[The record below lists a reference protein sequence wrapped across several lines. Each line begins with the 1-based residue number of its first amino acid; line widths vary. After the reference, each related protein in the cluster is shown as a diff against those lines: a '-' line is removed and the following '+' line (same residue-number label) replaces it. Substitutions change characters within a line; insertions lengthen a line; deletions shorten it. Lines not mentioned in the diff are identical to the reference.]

1 MRVKAL
7 LIKDIYVLIRQMRV
21 FCLAIFV
28 FTLLPNFYLQLF
40 GVVYAGLFAFSAMSQ
55 DEQSHWDQLAGMMPY
70 SVGDLVVSKYLLG
83 WGGVLIAGTLAVLG
97 GLVQRG
103 FLPEAAR
110 PEGVLIELCIALLSI
125 AVSIPLLFRFGS
137 TRGQQ
142 IMMMVLIVVACGSAG
157 ALAAVMQT
165 GLLDRL
171 PGGVLLLLPLLAV
184 AANAVSVPVSMGIYR
199 RRHGG

>member
-7 LIKDIYVLIRQMRV
+7 LIKDIYVLIRQMRL

-40 GVVYAGLFAFSAMSQ
+40 GVVYAGLFAFSVMSQ

-97 GLVQRG
+97 GVVQRG

-110 PEGVLIELCIALLSI
+110 PEGVLIELCVALLSI
-125 AVSIPLLFRFGS
+125 AVSIPLLLRFGS

-157 ALAAVMQT
+157 ALAAVMQI

-171 PGGVLLLLPLLAV
+171 PGGVLVLLPLLAV

-199 RRHGG
+199 RRHG

>member
-7 LIKDIYVLIRQMRV
+7 LIKDIYVLIRQMRL

-40 GVVYAGLFAFSAMSQ
+40 GVVYAGLFAFSVMSQ

-97 GLVQRG
+97 GVVQRG

-110 PEGVLIELCIALLSI
+110 PEGVLIELCVALPSI
-125 AVSIPLLFRFGS
+125 AVSIPLLLRFGS

-157 ALAAVMQT
+157 ALAAVMQI

-171 PGGVLLLLPLLAV
+171 PGGVLVLLPLLAV

-199 RRHGG
+199 RRHG